1 MAIPE
6 ILQRYLEEKKRKNM
20 GSEGYVSKI
29 RPLHISD
36 ETELWD
42 ARTDAYD
49 HLKNSGLNRAQRA
62 GVTNILG
69 SVGYVIRMDEQGNFL
84 EGYKV
89 KVGDVRD
96 LSDEQLLKLTGK
108 KGVKIIRALFGRKE
122 ES

>member
-20 GSEGYVSKI
+20 GGEDYVSKI
-29 RPLHISD
+29 QPLHISD

-42 ARTDAYD
+42 ARTGACE
-49 HLKNSGLNRAQRA
+49 HLRNLGLTKGQRA

-69 SVGYVIRMDEQGNFL
+69 SVGYVIKTDEQGNFL
-84 EGYKV
+84 EGYRV

-108 KGVKIIRALFGRKE
+108 TGVKVIRALFGRKE